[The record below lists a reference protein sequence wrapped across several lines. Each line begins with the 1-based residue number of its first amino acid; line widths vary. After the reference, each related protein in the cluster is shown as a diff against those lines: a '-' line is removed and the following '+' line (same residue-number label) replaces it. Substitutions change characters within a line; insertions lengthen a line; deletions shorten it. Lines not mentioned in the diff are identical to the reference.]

1 VAFIDEH
8 RDQFGVEPICEVLRE
23 HGVGIAPNT
32 YHVAKSRPPSKR
44 EVRDRELKAEI
55 QRVFDENL
63 FVYGADKIWAQ
74 LNRENI
80 RVARCTVERLMRAM
94 GLSGARRGKQYKVT
108 TTSDDRLGRPAD
120 LVDRQFKA
128 ASPNRLWVADL
139 TYVKTHSGWVYVA
152 FIIDV
157 YSRMIVGWQASTSL
171 RSDLAIDALEM
182 AIWNRQRAGRNLAGL
197 THHSDLGVQYLS
209 IAYSERLAD
218 NDIVASVGSKG
229 DSYDNALVESFNGLY
244 KWELIYRQGPW
255 RGLEDVEFAT
265 MTYVDWFNH
274 QRIHSGITND
284 TSYATPAEHEAA
296 FYTQPQATEQV
307 AINH

>member
-1 VAFIDEH
+1 MAV
-8 RDQFGVEPICEVLRE
+8 
-23 HGVGIAPNT
+23 
-32 YHVAKSRPPSKR
+32 
-44 EVRDRELKAEI
+44 EI

-63 FVYGADKIWAQ
+63 FVYGADKIWTQ
-74 LNRENI
+74 LNREDVT
-80 RVARCTVERLMRAM
+80 VARGTVERLMRAM
-94 GLSGARRGKQYKVT
+94 GLSGARRGKQYKAT
-108 TTSDDRLGRPAD
+108 TTSDDRLERPPD
-120 LVDRQFKA
+120 LVDCQFKA
-128 ASPNRLWVADL
+128 PAPNRLWVADL

-182 AIWNRQRAGRNLAGL
+182 AVWNRQRAGHNLDDL
-197 THHSDLGVQYLS
+197 THHSDMGVQYLS

-244 KWELIYRQGPW
+244 KWELIYPQGPW
-255 RGLEDVEFAT
+255 RGLDDVEFAT

-274 QRIHSGITND
+274 QRVHGNVTD
-284 TSYATPAEHEAA
+284 DASYTTPAEHEAK
-296 FYTQPQATEQV
+296 FYNQPQATKQV
-307 AINH
+307 AVNH